1 LPPFGTKWSG
11 PTSTTAPES
20 SGKPRTSTSDNEP
33 ADLLWREIDDRGD
46 LPTDQRFATVVLSEL
61 RRGAFHADLRSE
73 IDRQFERGAARLGK
87 RLGRDNRADANVDPG
102 EIVVGDRHGVT

>member
-1 LPPFGTKWSG
+1 MVRADQHNRAGIV
-11 PTSTTAPES
+11 
-20 SGKPRTSTSDNEP
+20 GKAEDQHLRHEP

-46 LPTDQRFATVVLSEL
+46 LPADQRFATVVLGEL
-61 RRGAFHADLRSE
+61 RRGALHADLGPE